1 MICVEPYWIKNLRHA
16 LVRMDTFMAGLSLLL
31 LLSLVFG
38 QVLMRNL
45 LNSSIPHADIL
56 ARYLVLYVTFFGVAA
71 CMRPEGI
78 RLIRPPLYLI
88 SALVCAVM
96 TWAAVRFWYD
106 DWQYV
111 AEHERWSS
119 ILALI
124 TPFGFGLLTLHFLL
138 GWPAGNSG
146 PAGPAAVH
154 RTGRRQPAGHRQR
167 RAGPGPARG

>member
-1 MICVEPYWIKNLRHA
+1 MIRVEPYWIKNLRHA

-56 ARYLVLYVTFFGVAA
+56 GRYLVLYVTFFGAALAIESHRHIRIDVVAA

-78 RLIRPPLYLI
+78 RVIRPPLYLI
-88 SALVCAVM
+88 SAAVCSVM
-96 TWAAVRFWYD
+96 AWAAMRFWYD
-106 DWQYV
+106 DWQYA

-124 TPFGFGLLTLHFLL
+124 TPFGFSLLTLHFLL
-138 GWPAGNSG
+138 GGLFVQS
-146 PAGPAAVH
+146 AADP
-154 RTGRRQPAGHRQR
+154 QA
-167 RAGPGPARG
+167 